1 MKTSSYVHRG
11 MKFGIASLLVY
22 AVISCGAVLSEQYK
36 IYTHFTTHSGD
47 PISGYEKRFTG
58 LRQVLPRKGAV
69 GYISDVPAPFMRGD
83 GGPNDNR
90 RFGTLYLTQYVLSPV
105 IVYDTS
111 QYPLVVGNFHSSPHP
126 SSELLK
132 SLRLRPIANYGNGVV
147 LFKREGME

>member
-1 MKTSSYVHRG
+1 MKTRLYVQWG
-11 MKFGIASLLVY
+11 MKLGIVLMLVY
-22 AVISCGAVLSEQYK
+22 AAISCGKIFLKQYK
-36 IYTHFTTHSGD
+36 MYTYTTSSFGD

-58 LRQVLPRKGAV
+58 LRQLLPQKGAV
-69 GYISDVPAPFMRGD
+69 GYLNDVPAPFLIGD

-105 IVYDTS
+105 VVYDTP

-126 SSELLK
+126 SPELLK
-132 SLRLRPIANYGNGVV
+132 SLRLRPIENYGNGVF

>member
-1 MKTSSYVHRG
+1 METSPYVPWG

-36 IYTHFTTHSGD
+36 VYTHFTRHSGD
-47 PISGYEKRFTG
+47 QISGYEKRFTG
-58 LRQVLPRKGAV
+58 LRKVLLRKGAV
-69 GYISDVPAPFMRGD
+69 GFLSDVPATFLKGD
-83 GGPNDNR
+83 DSR
-90 RFGTLYLTQYVLSPV
+90 AGTLYLTQYVLSPV
-105 IVYDTS
+105 VVYDNA

-126 SSELLK
+126 SPELLK

>member
-1 MKTSSYVHRG
+1 MNTSPYVRWG
-11 MKFGIASLLVY
+11 MKFGIVLMLVY
-22 AVISCGAVLSEQYK
+22 AAISCGKIFLKQYK
-36 IYTHFTTHSGD
+36 MYTYTTRFFGD
-47 PISGYEKRFTG
+47 PISRYEKRFSG

-69 GYISDVPAPFMRGD
+69 GYLNDVPAPFIIAD

-126 SSELLK
+126 SAELLK
-132 SLRLRPIANYGNGVV
+132 SLRLRPIANYGNGVF
-147 LFKREGME
+147 LLKQEGME